1 MSTPSS
7 ENDPSP
13 HGADEPAVTP
23 QGSGPQPKSRRRR
36 RRKGGGGTDIR
47 ASREGTGKEPSIDS
61 EARKALESMMLLLE
75 RLPSMSAKSIRRR
88 VTGIRR
94 SAEQGRKISGPIAA
108 VRRDCERMIELQAAR
123 KIRRLEISYPS
134 ELPIS
139 IARAEIATAI
149 RDHQVVVICGE
160 TGSGKTTQL
169 PKICLE
175 LGRGI
180 DGVIGHTQPRR
191 VAARR
196 VAARIAEELSTP
208 LGTGVGYAVRFNDR
222 TAKDTRVKLMTD
234 GILLAE
240 TQRDRELL
248 AYDTIIIDEAHER
261 SLNIDFLLG
270 YLKRLLPRRP
280 DLKVVITS
288 ATIDPERFSQHFD
301 EAPIIRVDGRMHPVE
316 IRYRPVDGTSD
327 DAAADEATMA
337 AVVAA
342 VEEIDAAGLA
352 VEEPSGRPDIL
363 IFLPGEREIHDFTS
377 ALEHAAIAD
386 TEILPLYSRLS
397 NEQQDQVFHPGA
409 RRRIVLATNV
419 AETSLTVPR
428 IRGVIDVGTAR
439 IARYSPRSRV
449 QRLPVEPIARSSANQ
464 RSGRCGRIAPGLCI
478 RLCDAE
484 EFAKRPEFTS
494 PEIHRSNLA
503 SVILQ
508 MASLRLGTP
517 DSFPFIEQPS
527 AKLIRDGYETLRELG
542 AVTRDGDLTEI
553 GRALA
558 AMPIDPR
565 LGRVVLASVEE
576 ACVPEILAIVAAL
589 SVQDPR
595 DRSVAGRGAADLAH
609 AAFRDP
615 GSDFLSFLRLWRA
628 WRKAKAEKGSSALR
642 NWCRRNH
649 LSAIRMREWQD
660 VHDQLEGLAK
670 EFLSRDERGRK
681 RSGRISLPEVRDD
694 PPSGAVHRSILAGF
708 VSNIGRR
715 TETGEYQ
722 GITGTTF
729 AIFPGSVLR
738 RQEAPW
744 IMAAEI
750 VETSRRW
757 ARTVARIRAD
767 WVERV
772 APHLVRKSHYE
783 PHFVPETGYVSAYE
797 RVVFGDLDLVEKR
810 EVPFAP
816 IDGEGAR
823 EVFIQQALVAERLP
837 GDPKFI
843 TRNRELREKLKRLG
857 DRGREQGI
865 LADDA
870 EQFAFYASRIPAEIH
885 NAAALGA
892 WRRKAE
898 RRDPHIL
905 EMQEAD
911 LVAFG
916 HDRPDDDAYPDR
928 QTIGGVDLALRYRHE
943 PGVEDDGVT
952 VRIPLEL
959 LGRLDAG
966 RFEWLVPGLLV
977 DKIETL
983 IRSLPLRMRTRFMPI
998 RETATG
1004 AAEHL
1009 RFGERSLFEA
1019 LSGYLEAIG
1028 GTPVRRDDYRLE
1040 MLEAHHFMRFELVD
1054 AGGQMIAATRDFA
1067 SLITGHRDH
1076 ARAAFEASM
1085 ASTASVDDGDDE
1097 AARLA
1102 SICDRDDWD
1111 FGSLPRSVIVRRG
1124 NHLLTAFPAI
1134 SDEGVTTRVRVTDDA
1149 FTAASVHASGV
1160 RRLLALQVRDALRHH
1175 LEHLTELE
1183 GLSLL
1188 HAPLGSAEGLAR
1200 DLGDL
1205 AVAIAVEQGVGVD
1218 AAASARDRPAFLVL
1232 DDAVRRHLWPALE
1245 RACDLAEPILIA
1257 RQSMLEMLDRPTPA
1271 DWISIR
1277 DDERQH
1283 LDRLV
1288 HPGFLGRIPPARLVD
1303 IPRYLETGRRRLDRL
1318 RGSGL
1323 ARDRQRREE
1332 LEGWI
1337 RLWKGR
1343 RRQLDEVGRIDPRLE
1358 EFGWLVEDYRVS
1370 LFAQELRSATRV
1382 SPSILK
1388 AAWASMTR

>member
-1 MSTPSS
+1 MATHPF
-7 ENDPSP
+7 EHDPP
-13 HGADEPAVTP
+13 QQGADQPAATP
-23 QGSGPQPKSRRRR
+23 GGSDSKRKPRRQRH
-36 RRKGGGGTDIR
+36 RKGGGG
-47 ASREGTGKEPSIDS
+47 EGRPLSKGAGNGPSLNAEDGK
-61 EARKALESMMLLLE
+61 ARDAVVLLLE
-75 RLPSMSAKSIRRR
+75 SLPSMQAKSIRRR
-88 VTGIRR
+88 LAGIRR
-94 SAEQGRKISGPIAA
+94 SAEQGRGISGAIAA
-108 VRRDCERMIELQAAR
+108 VRRDAERMLDLQAAR
-123 KIRRLEISYPS
+123 KNRKLEICYPPD
-134 ELPIS
+134 LPIS

-149 RDHQVVVICGE
+149 RDHQVVVVCGE

-175 LGRGI
+175 IGRGI
-180 DGVIGHTQPRR
+180 GGVIGHTQPRR
-191 VAARR
+191 VAARS
-196 VAARIAEELSTP
+196 VAARIAQELSTP
-208 LGTGVGYAVRFNDR
+208 LGSGVGYAVRFNDR
-222 TAKDTRVKLMTD
+222 TSKDTRVKLMTD

-301 EAPIIRVDGRMHPVE
+301 GAPIIRVDGRMYPVE
-316 IRYRPVDGTSD
+316 IRYRPVEATPD
-327 DAAADEATMA
+327 DADADQATAA

-342 VEEIDAAGLA
+342 VQEIDAAGLA
-352 VEEPSGRPDIL
+352 DAEPTGRPDIL
-363 IFLPGEREIHDFTS
+363 VFLPGEREIHDVALALQRS
-377 ALEHAAIAD
+377 AIVD
-386 TEILPLYSRLS
+386 TEVLPLYSRLS
-397 NEQQDQVFHPGA
+397 NEQQDQVFHPGE

-428 IRGVIDVGTAR
+428 IRGVVDSGTAR

-449 QRLPVEPIARSSANQ
+449 QRLPVEPISQSSANQ

-478 RLCDAE
+478 RLCDKE
-484 EFAKRPEFTS
+484 EFAKRPEYTS
-494 PEIHRSNLA
+494 PEILRSNLA

-527 AKLIRDGYETLRELG
+527 AKLVRDGYETLREIA
-542 AVTRDGDLTEI
+542 AVTRDGELTDI
-553 GRALA
+553 GRTLA

-576 ACVPEILAIVAAL
+576 ACLPEILAIVAAL

-595 DRSVAGRGAADLAH
+595 ERTTGGRGVADMAH
-609 AAFRDP
+609 AAFRDS

-642 NWCRRNH
+642 SWCRRNY
-649 LSAIRMREWQD
+649 LSFIRMREWQD
-660 VHDQLEGLAK
+660 VHDQLEDLAK
-670 EFLSRDERGRK
+670 ELLTQNGRGGRK
-681 RSGRISLPEVRDD
+681 SGRISLPEVRAD

-708 VSNIGRR
+708 VSNIGHRM
-715 TETGEYQ
+715 ETGEYR

-729 AIFPGSVLR
+729 EIFPGSGLR

-772 APHLVRKSHYE
+772 APHLVRKNHYE
-783 PHFVPETGYVSAYE
+783 PHFVPETGYVSAFE
-797 RVVFGDLDLVEKR
+797 RVIFGDLDLVERR

-823 EVFIQQALVAERLP
+823 EVFIQQALVSERLP
-837 GDPKFI
+837 GDAPFLL
-843 TRNRELREKLKRLG
+843 RNRALREKLQRLG

-870 EQFAFYASRIPAEIH
+870 EQFAFYDSRIPAEIH
-885 NAAALGA
+885 NAAALGS

-898 RRDPHIL
+898 RRNPRIL
-905 EMQEAD
+905 EMQESD
-911 LVAFG
+911 LMAFG
-916 HDRPDDDAYPDR
+916 HDRPDADAYPDR
-928 QTIGGVDLALRYRHE
+928 YSIGGIDLTLRYRHE

-952 VRIPLEL
+952 ATIPLEL

-977 DKIETL
+977 DKIEAL
-983 IRSLPLRMRTRFMPI
+983 IRSLPRRMRTRFMPI
-998 RETATG
+998 RETAAG

-1009 RFGERSLFEA
+1009 RFGERPLFEA

-1028 GTPVRRDDYRLE
+1028 GAPIRRADYRLD
-1040 MLEAHHFMRFELVD
+1040 MLEVHHFMRFELVD
-1054 AGGQMIAATRDFA
+1054 AEGQSLAVTRDFA
-1067 SLITGHRDH
+1067 ALVTTHRDH
-1076 ARAAFEASM
+1076 ARDAFEASM
-1085 ASTASVDDGDDE
+1085 ASLDEGDDE

-1102 SICDRDDWD
+1102 AIRDRDDWD
-1111 FGSLPRSVIVRRG
+1111 FGPLPGSVIVRRG
-1124 NHLLTAFPAI
+1124 NHRLTAFPAI
-1134 SDEGVTTRVRVTDDA
+1134 SDEGSTIRIRVTDDA
-1149 FTAASVHASGV
+1149 LTAASVHAAGV
-1160 RRLLALQVRDALRHH
+1160 RRLLSLQVRDALRHH

-1183 GLSLL
+1183 RLSLL
-1188 HAPLGSAEGLAR
+1188 HAPLGSADGLAR

-1205 AVAIAVEQGVGVD
+1205 AIAIAVEQGVGAD
-1218 AAASARDRPAFLVL
+1218 AAASARDRSSFLVL
-1232 DDAVRRHLWPALE
+1232 DDAVRRDLWPALE
-1245 RACDLAEPILIA
+1245 RACDLAEPILVA

-1271 DWISIR
+1271 DWIGIR
-1277 DDERQH
+1277 DDERRH

-1288 HPGFLGRIPPARLVD
+1288 RPGFLGRIPPARLADV
-1303 IPRYLETGRRRLDRL
+1303 PRYIETGRRRLDRL

-1323 ARDRQRREE
+1323 ARDGARREE

-1343 RRQLDEVGRIDPRLE
+1343 RRQLDQAGRIDPRLE
-1358 EFGWLVEDYRVS
+1358 DFGWLVEDYRVS
-1370 LFAQELRSATRV
+1370 LFAQELRSANRV
-1382 SPSILK
+1382 SPSVLK
-1388 AAWASMTR
+1388 AAWALMTS

>member
-1 MSTPSS
+1 MTLLA
-7 ENDPSP
+7 E
-13 HGADEPAVTP
+13 GL
-23 QGSGPQPKSRRRR
+23 PKMQ
-36 RRKGGGGTDIR
+36 
-47 ASREGTGKEPSIDS
+47 A
-61 EARKALESMMLLLE
+61 KA
-75 RLPSMSAKSIRRR
+75 IRRR
-88 VTGIRR
+88 LAGIRR
-94 SAEQGRKISGPIAA
+94 SAEQGRRISGPISA
-108 VRRDCERMIELQAAR
+108 VRRDAEQMLDLQASR
-123 KIRRLEISYPS
+123 KSRRLEISYPV

-149 RDHQVVVICGE
+149 RDHQVVVVCGE

-175 LGRGI
+175 LGRGL

-191 VAARR
+191 VAARS
-196 VAARIAEELSTP
+196 VAARIAEELGTP
-208 LGTGVGYAVRFNDR
+208 LGKGVGYSVRFNDR

-234 GILLAE
+234 GLLLAE

-261 SLNIDFLLG
+261 TLNIDFLLG

-288 ATIDPERFSQHFD
+288 ATIDPERFSRHFD
-301 EAPIIRVDGRMHPVE
+301 GAPIIRVDGRMHPVE
-316 IRYRPVDGTSD
+316 IRYRPVEAMPD
-327 DAAADEATMA
+327 DVDEVTMA

-352 VEEPSGRPDIL
+352 KDEPSGRPDIL
-363 IFLPGEREIHDFTS
+363 VFLPGEREIHEITS
-377 ALEHAAIAD
+377 ALQQAALAD
-386 TEILPLYSRLS
+386 TEILPLYARLS
-397 NEQQDQVFHPGA
+397 HQAQDQVFQPGE

-439 IARYSPRSRV
+439 IARYSPRSRM

-478 RLCDAE
+478 RLCDAK
-484 EFAKRPEFTS
+484 EFAERPEYTS
-494 PEIHRSNLA
+494 PEILRSNLA

-508 MASLRLGTP
+508 MASLGLGTP
-517 DSFPFIEQPS
+517 DSFPFLERPS
-527 AKLIRDGYETLRELG
+527 AKLVRDGYETLREIG
-542 AVTRDGDLTEI
+542 AVKRDGDLTDI
-553 GRALA
+553 GRTLA
-558 AMPIDPR
+558 AIPIDPR
-565 LGRVVLASVEE
+565 LGRVVLASVQE
-576 ACVPEILAIVAAL
+576 ACLPEVLAIVAAL

-595 DRSVAGRGAADLAH
+595 ERTVAGRGAADLAH

-628 WRKAKAEKGSSALR
+628 WRKAKSEKGSSALR
-642 NWCRRNH
+642 SWCRRNH
-649 LSAIRMREWQD
+649 LSFVRMREWQD
-660 VHDQLEGLAK
+660 VHGQLEGIAGELLT
-670 EFLSRDERGRK
+670 ENEGSRK
-681 RSGRISLPEVRDD
+681 RSKRFALPEVRDD
-694 PPSGAVHRSILAGF
+694 PPSGAIHRSILAGF
-708 VSNIGRR
+708 VSNIGHR
-715 TETGEYQ
+715 TETGEYR

-729 AIFPGSVLR
+729 AVFPGSVLR

-757 ARTVARIRAD
+757 ARTVARIRGD

-783 PHFVPETGYVSAYE
+783 PHFVPETGFVAAYE

-823 EVFIQQALVAERLP
+823 EIFIQQALVGERLP
-837 GDPKFI
+837 GDAAFLRK
-843 TRNRELREKLKRLG
+843 NRELREKLQRLG
-857 DRGREQGI
+857 DRGREQSI

-870 EQFAFYASRIPAEIH
+870 EQFAFYDSRLPLEIH

-898 RRDPHIL
+898 RRDPRIL
-905 EMQEAD
+905 QMQASD
-911 LVAFG
+911 LMAVG
-916 HDRPDDDAYPDR
+916 HERPNADAYPDR
-928 QTIGGVDLALRYRHE
+928 HTIGGLDLALRYRHE

-952 VRIPLEL
+952 ATIPLEL

-977 DKIETL
+977 DKIEAL
-983 IRSLPLRMRTRFMPI
+983 IRSLPRRMRTRFMPI
-998 RETATG
+998 RETAMG

-1009 RFGERSLFEA
+1009 RFGEQSLFEA
-1019 LSGYLEAIG
+1019 LSGYLEAIV
-1028 GTPVRRDDYRLE
+1028 GTPIRPQDYRLD
-1040 MLEAHHFMRFELVD
+1040 MLEVHHFMRFELVD
-1054 AGGQMIAATRDFA
+1054 DQGRKLAITRDFA
-1067 SLITGHRDH
+1067 GLVAAHRDH
-1076 ARAAFEASM
+1076 ARDAFEASM
-1085 ASTASVDDGDDE
+1085 ASVASLKNGRDE
-1097 AARLA
+1097 AARFA
-1102 SICDRDDWD
+1102 AISDRDDWD
-1111 FGSLPRSVIVRRG
+1111 FGPLPDSVLVRRG
-1124 NHLLTAFPAI
+1124 DHQLTAFPAV
-1134 SDEGVTTRVRVTDDA
+1134 SDEGTTTRVRVTDDA
-1149 FTAASVHASGV
+1149 VTAGLIHAAGV
-1160 RRLLALQVRDALRHH
+1160 RRLLSLQVRDALRHH

-1183 GLSLL
+1183 QLSIL
-1188 HAPLGSAEGLAR
+1188 HAPIGSAEGFAR

-1205 AVAIAVEQGVGVD
+1205 AVAIAVEQGVGAD
-1218 AAASARDRPAFLVL
+1218 AAKLVRDRSAFLVL
-1232 DDAVRRHLWPALE
+1232 DDAVRRDLWPGLQ
-1245 RACDLAEPILIA
+1245 RACDLAEPILVA
-1257 RQSMLEMLDRPTPA
+1257 RHAMLEMLDRPTPV
-1271 DWISIR
+1271 DWRSIR
-1277 DDERQH
+1277 DDERRH

-1288 HPGFLGRIPPARLVD
+1288 HPGFLGRIPLARLAD
-1303 IPRYLETGRRRLDRL
+1303 IPRYIETGRRRLDRL

-1323 ARDRQRREE
+1323 LRDRQRREE

-1343 RRQLDEVGRIDPRLE
+1343 RRQLEQLGRIDPRLE
-1358 EFGWLVEDYRVS
+1358 DFGWLVEDYRVS
-1370 LFAQELRSATRV
+1370 LFAQELRSANRV

-1388 AAWASMTR
+1388 AAWAAMMS

>member
-1 MSTPSS
+1 MATPSFEHQS
-7 ENDPSP
+7 GPS
-13 HGADEPAVTP
+13 GADEPAATP
-23 QGSGPQPKSRRRR
+23 RGSDAKRQPRRR
-36 RRKGGGGTDIR
+36 RRKGGGER
-47 ASREGTGKEPSIDS
+47 NSSSKEVNKKRSLGHDDEKAMDSVVGLLGGVPSVP
-61 EARKALESMMLLLE
+61 AR
-75 RLPSMSAKSIRRR
+75 SIRRR
-88 VTGIRR
+88 LSGIRR
-94 SAEQGRKISGPIAA
+94 SAEQGRGISGAIAA
-108 VRRDCERMIELQAAR
+108 VRRDCQKMLELQDAR
-123 KIRRLEISYPS
+123 KNRALEVSYPAD
-134 ELPIS
+134 LPIS
-139 IARAEIATAI
+139 IARAEIAAAI
-149 RDHQVVVICGE
+149 RDHQVVVVCGE

-175 LGRGI
+175 LGRGL

-191 VAARR
+191 VAARS
-196 VAARIAEELSTP
+196 VAARIAEELNTP

-240 TQRDRELL
+240 TQRDRDLL

-288 ATIDPERFSQHFD
+288 ATIDPERFSDHFD
-301 EAPIIRVDGRMHPVE
+301 GAPIIRVDGRMHPVE
-316 IRYRPVDGTSD
+316 IRYRPI
-327 DAAADEATMA
+327 DAGLEEADSDEAMMA
-337 AVVAA
+337 TVVAA
-342 VEEIDAAGLA
+342 VEEIDAADLA
-352 VEEPSGRPDIL
+352 ADEPSGLPDIL
-363 IFLPGEREIHDFTS
+363 VFLPGEREIHDVAS
-377 ALEHAAIAD
+377 ALERSLAADA
-386 TEILPLYSRLS
+386 EILPLYSRLS
-397 NEQQDQVFHPGA
+397 NDQQDQVFHPGS

-428 IRGVIDVGTAR
+428 IRGVVDVGTAR

-449 QRLPVEPIARSSANQ
+449 QRLPVEPIAQSSANQ

-484 EFAKRPEFTS
+484 EFAKRPEFTP
-494 PEIHRSNLA
+494 PEILRSNLA

-517 DSFPFIEQPS
+517 DSFPFVEQPS
-527 AKLIRDGYETLRELG
+527 AKLVRDGYETLRELG
-542 AVTRDGDLTEI
+542 AVTRNGELTKV
-553 GRALA
+553 GRSLA
-558 AMPIDPR
+558 SMPIDPR

-576 ACVPEILAIVAAL
+576 SCLPEILAIVAAL

-595 DRSVAGRGAADLAH
+595 DRSTAGRGAADLAH

-628 WRKAKAEKGSSALR
+628 WRKAKKEKGSSALR
-642 NWCRRNH
+642 SWCRRNH
-649 LSAIRMREWQD
+649 LSFMRMREWQD
-660 VHDQLEGLAK
+660 VHGQLEELAAGLLM
-670 EFLSRDERGRK
+670 EDDRGRRGSRG
-681 RSGRISLPEVRDD
+681 RSGRASLPEVRDD

-715 TETGEYQ
+715 TETGEYR

-783 PHFVPETGYVSAYE
+783 PHFDPETGYVSAYE
-797 RVVFGDLDLVEKR
+797 RVVFGDLDVIEKR
-810 EVPFAP
+810 NVPFAP
-816 IDGEGAR
+816 IDGVGAR
-823 EVFIQQALVAERLP
+823 EVFIQQALVGERLP
-837 GDPKFI
+837 GEVAFLA
-843 TRNRELREKLKRLG
+843 RNRELREKLQRLG
-857 DRGREQGI
+857 DRGREQGL

-870 EQFAFYASRIPAEIH
+870 DQFAFYDSRLPAEIH
-885 NAAALGA
+885 NAAALGS

-898 RRDPHIL
+898 RRDPRIL
-905 EMQEAD
+905 EMQESD
-911 LVAFG
+911 LMAFG
-916 HDRPDDDAYPDR
+916 HDRPDATAYPDR
-928 QTIGGVDLALRYRHE
+928 YTIGGMDLALRYRHE
-943 PGVEDDGVT
+943 PGADDDGVT
-952 VRIPLEL
+952 ATIPLEL

-977 DKIETL
+977 DKIESM
-983 IRSLPLRMRTRFMPI
+983 IRSLPRRMRTRFMPI

-1028 GTPVRRDDYRLE
+1028 GAAVRREDYRLD

-1054 AGGQMIAATRDFA
+1054 ADGKSLAVTRNFAALVT
-1067 SLITGHRDH
+1067 SHRDH
-1076 ARAAFEASM
+1076 ARDAFEASM
-1085 ASTASVDDGDDE
+1085 ASVDEGDDE
-1097 AARLA
+1097 AATLA
-1102 SICDRDDWD
+1102 AIRDRDDWD
-1111 FGSLPRSVIVRRG
+1111 FGPLPRSVIVERG
-1124 NHLLTAFPAI
+1124 NHRLTAFPAV
-1134 SDEGVTTRVRVTDDA
+1134 SDEGTSARIRVTDDA
-1149 FTAASVHASGV
+1149 ATAESVHAAGV
-1160 RRLLALQVRDALRHH
+1160 RRLLALQVRDALKHH
-1175 LEHLTELE
+1175 LDHLTELE

-1188 HAPLGSAEGLAR
+1188 HAPLGDAAGLAR

-1205 AVAIAVEQGVGVD
+1205 AIAIAVEQGVGVG
-1218 AAASARDRPAFLVL
+1218 AAASARDRSSFLVL
-1232 DDAVRRHLWPALE
+1232 DDAVRRDLWPALE
-1245 RACDLAEPILIA
+1245 RACDLAEPILMA
-1257 RQSMLEMLDRPTPA
+1257 RQSMLELLDRPTPE
-1271 DWISIR
+1271 DWKAIR
-1277 DDERQH
+1277 DDERRH

-1288 HPGFLGRIPPARLVD
+1288 RPGFLGRIPPARLADV
-1303 IPRYLETGRRRLDRL
+1303 PRYLEAGRRRLDRL

-1323 ARDRQRREE
+1323 ARDGERRSE

-1343 RRQLDEVGRIDPRLE
+1343 RRQLEQVGRIDPRLE

-1370 LFAQELRSATRV
+1370 LFAQELRSATRI
-1382 SPSILK
+1382 SPSVLK
-1388 AAWASMTR
+1388 AAWASMTS